1 MDAEKNDA
9 AVVVIRD
16 AVVAVAAKTGALL
29 FGTIPEIIPAVLF
42 YGSSFFFY
50 SAAIITENAVEMDAD
65 VEMAWIPAGS
75 LSFFYSSVADAAV
88 ITVSVSKDLQQN
100 RQGITS
106 FACFV
111 LFFSSFSF
119 LPVLFLFFVFDIPN
133 PFHKNYFYHE
143 PIYISLLS

>member
-9 AVVVIRD
+9 AVVVILD
-16 AVVAVAAKTGALL
+16 VVVAVAAKTAALL

-42 YGSSFFFY
+42 YGLSFFFY
-50 SAAIITENAVEMDAD
+50 SAAITTENAVEMDAD
-65 VEMAWIPAGS
+65 VEMAWIPVGL

-119 LPVLFLFFVFDIPN
+119 FPVLFLPFVFDIPN
-133 PFHKNYFYHE
+133 QFHKSYFYHE